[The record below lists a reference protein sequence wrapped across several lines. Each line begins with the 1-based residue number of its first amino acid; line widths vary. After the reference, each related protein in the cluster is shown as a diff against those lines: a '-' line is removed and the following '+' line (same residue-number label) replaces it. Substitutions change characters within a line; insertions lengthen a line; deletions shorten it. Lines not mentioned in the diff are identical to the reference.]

1 MFVGDTGIQR
11 VVQRSCELIKQHDTA
26 DIAPFGGVPLDTI
39 QRYLNFHFAVSI
51 DLFGSEFSTNAA
63 NYFTAGLKGRYRE
76 EKIGD
81 DHLLTDGFYRIS
93 KLEEGKIGESEEPA
107 LKVINER
114 LRDDYIEDC
123 QKGIDRWNRT
133 IGESGIDY
141 TLCLPHRAFQRNI
154 GQYRE
159 THFTP
164 EGTPIDAAEWATRKD
179 DWLPSEN
186 ERAHVIS
193 LMQRITEPGK
203 LAGWI
208 APPRR
213 GINGQPLDFEYVCL
227 N

>member
-11 VVQRSCELIKQHDTA
+11 VVQRSCELMNEHDTA
-26 DIAPFGGVPLDTI
+26 DIASFGGVPLDTV
-39 QRYLNFHFAVSI
+39 QRYLNFHFAISV

-76 EKIGD
+76 EKIDD
-81 DHLLTDGFYRIS
+81 DHVLTEVTYRVR
-93 KLEEGKIGESEEPA
+93 KLEDGKIDEREEPA
-107 LKVINER
+107 LTVINER

-133 IGESGIDY
+133 IGESGINY
-141 TLCLPHRAFQRNI
+141 TLRLPHRAFQRDI
-154 GQYRE
+154 GQFRE

-164 EGTPIDAAEWATRKD
+164 EGKSINAEEWALRKD
-179 DWLPSEN
+179 NWLPSDA

-193 LMQRITEPGK
+193 LMQRVVEPGRF
-203 LAGWI
+203 AGWI

-213 GINGQPLDFEYVCL
+213 GINGRPLDFEYVDL